1 MHRFNFDEIQTLMR
15 KAFYILLLLVPTA
28 TFAQTRLE
36 LTTRGFSTIE
46 VPRPEGTVE
55 ELVEASR
62 AWANE
67 YRHEQPSV
75 HDVTSNSLKITAIRN
90 DAFFY
95 RNVGETFRN
104 GVGYT
109 LSVTFTDTACKVTFT
124 INDIYERNTLKEM
137 EISDYF
143 TSDGRPKEDFEDVK
157 PSLEETVNNLVKSYL
172 SYISS

>member
-1 MHRFNFDEIQTLMR
+1 MR
-15 KAFYILLLLVPTA
+15 KLFYIIFLLLTTA
-28 TFAQTRLE
+28 TIAQTRIE

-46 VPRPEGTVE
+46 VPRPEGTID
-55 ELVEASR
+55 ELIEASR

-75 HDVTSNSLKITAIRN
+75 HDITSNSLKITAIRN
-90 DAFFY
+90 NAFFY

-109 LSVTFTDTACKVTFT
+109 LSVTFTATTCRISFSV
-124 INDIYERNTLKEM
+124 NDIYERNALKEM
-137 EISDYF
+137 EITDYF

-157 PSLEETVNNLVKSYL
+157 PSLEETVNNLVNSYL